1 MGCPKYPPP
10 IVSLVGTP
18 PSRALYP
25 HAEPKG
31 VAPTWVAARI
41 TLNLQN
47 LQNLQSN
54 NFIDNFT
61 KFTKHDKFG
70 INLG

>member
-10 IVSLVGTP
+10 IVSPVGTP

-31 VAPTWVAARI
+31 AALTWVAARI
-41 TLNLQN
+41 TLN

>member
-10 IVSLVGTP
+10 IVGLVGTP
-18 PSRALYP
+18 PSRALGLYP

-31 VAPTWVAARI
+31 ATLTWVAARI
-41 TLNLQN
+41 ILNLK
-47 LQNLQSN
+47 SS

-70 INLG
+70 IKCT